1 MKVPPSSQRRGSE
14 KVTALQTV
22 KAMLVSQY
30 LWGNFFIFDGVS
42 LAWSTEELL
51 QGDEEQSTV
60 IDLPGHSIDRPN
72 QIEITLKKTG
82 KLNIRKLVEYLESG
96 LAGLVSGNLDVDDV
110 FKALNALFRD
120 DPSKR
125 LITFPKSSAYFSRVD
140 TLCQPLASTAGVL
153 EAMRGIHQSISFG
166 FGRLALNI
174 DTKCAAFY
182 TPGKPMTEVAAA
194 FCNVR
199 NPAEITRGGCEESM
213 IGKFGRYREV
223 FNSTELRL

>member
-1 MKVPPSSQRRGSE
+1 MKVPQSSQRRGSE
-14 KVTALQTV
+14 KVTDMQTV
-22 KAMLVSQY
+22 KAMLASEH
-30 LWGNFFIFDGVS
+30 LWGNFFVFDGVS
-42 LAWSTEELL
+42 LGWSTEELL

-60 IDLPGHSIDRPN
+60 INLPGHSDDKPN
-72 QIEITLKKTG
+72 QIELTLEKTG
-82 KLNIRKLVEYLESG
+82 KLNVRKLVEYLESG
-96 LAGLVSGNLDVDDV
+96 LAGLVSGHSDVDNV

-140 TLCQPLASTAGVL
+140 TLCQPLTSTAGIL

-182 TPGKPMTEVAAA
+182 VPGKPLTEVAAA
-194 FCNVR
+194 FCNAR
-199 NPAEITRGGCEESM
+199 NPTDITRGGCEESM
-213 IGKFGRYREV
+213 IGEFRRH
-223 FNSTELRL
+223 